1 RHGASFISEPEGCEN
16 PVNALVHIQA
26 FVTKR
31 KTENPS
37 ALGIIIPRVIVK
49 SLYTKALWQ
58 SCGGLMRETHRLMRL
73 LRLLRGYFCSS
84 LQKEAQPQAS
94 TTTGDINAFRY
105 LTCKHP
111 FPGWRYP
118 ARHVR

>member
-1 RHGASFISEPEGCEN
+1 MN
-16 PVNALVHIQA
+16 VLVHIQA

-31 KTENPS
+31 KTVNPS
-37 ALGIIIPRVIVK
+37 ALYMVIPRVVVK
-49 SLYTKALWQ
+49 SLYTKELWEKG
-58 SCGGLMRETHRLMRL
+58 GGLMRETHRLMRL

-84 LQKEAQPQAS
+84 LQKEAHPQAS
-94 TTTGDINAFRY
+94 TTAGDINAFRY

-118 ARHVR
+118 ARHVRELSGAV